1 MTVSG
6 LEPAKTPGAP
16 LLMGRSNLFVRV
28 LSSLV
33 LVPAA
38 IGAAYAGGIVFTA
51 FWMIAALCVIWEWD
65 TLVCALDKRPVLMIG
80 SVAIAGAAVLLML
93 GRSASPVALVAL
105 STLGVVTLASK
116 PHRGWCT
123 VGVLYAG
130 ALLIAP
136 VLLRRDASLGFAAI
150 VFLFAVVWLTDITA
164 YFCGR
169 TFRGPKLMPKVS
181 PNKTW
186 SGAIGGI
193 AGALIGGIAVAWYA
207 GVANLAAVAA
217 VVLVLSIASQAGDL
231 FESALKR
238 RFDAKDASGLIPGHG
253 GVMDRIDGFV
263 FAATVA
269 AIIGLMRG
277 GIEAP
282 ARGLLVW

>member
-1 MTVSG
+1 LTVTG
-6 LEPAKTPGAP
+6 VDPAKSSGAS
-16 LLMGRSNLFVRV
+16 LLMGRSNLLMRV

-33 LVPAA
+33 LVPVA
-38 IGAAYAGGIVFTA
+38 IGTAYAGGLVFTG
-51 FWMIAALCVIWEWD
+51 FWMIVALCVIWEWD
-65 TLVCALDKRPVLMIG
+65 TLVCAHDKRPVLTIG

-93 GRSASPVALVAL
+93 GRTATPVALVVL

-123 VGVLYAG
+123 LGVLYAG

-136 VLLRRDASLGFAAI
+136 VLLRRDATLGFAAI

-169 TFRGPKLMPKVS
+169 ALGGPKLMPQVS

-186 SGAIGGI
+186 SGAIGGV
-193 AGALIGGIAVAWYA
+193 AVALIGGTSVAWYA
-207 GVANLAAVAA
+207 GIGNLAAVAA
-217 VVLVLSIASQAGDL
+217 VALALSVASQAGDL

-253 GVMDRIDGFV
+253 GVMDRVDGFV
-263 FAATVA
+263 FAVTVA
-269 AIIGLMRG
+269 VLIGLARG
-277 GIEAP
+277 GIDAP
-282 ARGLLVW
+282 AHGLLVW

>member
-1 MTVSG
+1 LIVPG
-6 LEPAKTPGAP
+6 VDPAKSSDTP
-16 LLMGRSNLFVRV
+16 LLLGRSNLLIRV

-33 LVPAA
+33 LVPVAV
-38 IGAAYAGGIVFTA
+38 GAAYAGGLVFTV
-51 FWMIAALCVIWEWD
+51 FWTIAALCVIWEWD
-65 TLVCALDKRPVLMIG
+65 TLVCAQDKRPVLMIG
-80 SVAIAGAAVLLML
+80 SVAIAGAAILLML
-93 GRSASPVALVAL
+93 GRSASPVALVVL

-116 PHRGWCT
+116 PHRSWCT

-136 VLLRRDASLGFAAI
+136 VLLRRDAELGFAAI
-150 VFLFAVVWLTDITA
+150 LFLFAVVWLTDITA

-169 TFRGPKLMPKVS
+169 AFGGPKLMPHVS

-186 SGAIGGI
+186 SGAVGGI
-193 AGALIGGIAVAWYA
+193 AGALIGGSAVAWYA
-207 GVANLAAVAA
+207 GIGNLASVAAVAF
-217 VVLVLSIASQAGDL
+217 VLSIASQAGDL

-263 FAATVA
+263 FAATLA
-269 AIIGLMRG
+269 AVIGLARG
-277 GIEAP
+277 GIETP
-282 ARGLLVW
+282 AHGLLVW

>member
-1 MTVSG
+1 LTVTG
-6 LEPAKTPGAP
+6 VDPAKSSGAS
-16 LLMGRSNLFVRV
+16 LLMGRSNLLMRV

-33 LVPAA
+33 LVPVA
-38 IGAAYAGGIVFTA
+38 IGTAYAGGLVFTG
-51 FWMIAALCVIWEWD
+51 FWMIVALCVIWEWD
-65 TLVCALDKRPVLMIG
+65 TLVCAHDKRPVLTIG

-93 GRSASPVALVAL
+93 GRTATPVALVVL

-123 VGVLYAG
+123 LGVLYAG

-136 VLLRRDASLGFAAI
+136 VLLRRDATLGFAAI

-169 TFRGPKLMPKVS
+169 ALGGPKLMPHVS

-186 SGAIGGI
+186 SGAIGGV
-193 AGALIGGIAVAWYA
+193 AGALLGGTAVAWYA
-207 GVANLAAVAA
+207 GIGNLASVAAVAF
-217 VVLVLSIASQAGDL
+217 VLSIASQAGDL

-253 GVMDRIDGFV
+253 GVMDRVDGFV
-263 FAATVA
+263 FAVTVA
-269 AIIGLMRG
+269 VLIGLTRG
-277 GIEAP
+277 GIDAP
-282 ARGLLVW
+282 AHGLLVW